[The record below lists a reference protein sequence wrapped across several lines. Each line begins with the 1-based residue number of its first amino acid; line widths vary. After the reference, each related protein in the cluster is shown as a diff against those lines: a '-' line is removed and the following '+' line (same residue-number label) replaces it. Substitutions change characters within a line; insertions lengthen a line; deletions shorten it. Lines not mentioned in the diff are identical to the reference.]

1 MSTKEYKIKENIYYG
16 VSDNG
21 LYDADKNLAYK
32 AYEEQIKYKSN
43 KGELSVRI
51 HEGETGIGP
60 SGIGGNAYTW
70 IGIYHKKPMELL
82 AEKVKNRLGFASDD
96 KSSGKCKF
104 SQEFRCTKQTLFEN
118 LDKMMSDTRPEIKQ
132 LVSNA
137 YDLIVTKGRPSR
149 FNDLREMQEQQQI
162 EKIIRQTRL
171 IDQTK

>member
-1 MSTKEYKIKENIYYG
+1 MQGGKEYKIKENIYYG

-21 LYDADKNLAYK
+21 KYDADKSFVYK
-32 AYEEQIKYKSN
+32 SYEEHIKYKSN
-43 KGELSVRI
+43 KGELSVHI

-82 AEKVKNRLGFASDD
+82 AERVKKRLGFASSD
-96 KSSGKCKF
+96 KFSGECKF
-104 SQEFRCTKQTLFEN
+104 SQEFRCSKQTLFEN

-137 YDLIVTKGRPSR
+137 YDLMVTKGRPSVS
-149 FNDLREMQEQQQI
+149 M
-162 EKIIRQTRL
+162 T
-171 IDQTK
+171 